1 VKTASRIED
10 VRKES
15 NKKLVTLV
23 NEVEKI
29 QASIDRKISVDDL
42 NLRLDTKLDK
52 NALTHA
58 ISQRPTRQEIE
69 PVLNS
74 KAEIHEVQ

>member
-1 VKTASRIED
+1 M
-10 VRKES
+10 
-15 NKKLVTLV
+15 VTLV
-23 NEVEKI
+23 TEIEKI
-29 QASIDRKISVDDL
+29 QVSIDRKISVDDL